1 MYCKVWHV
9 CRWVLSRGSY
19 NGVSAYPVRPT
30 FPGASSNKNT
40 TTNTTWSTNTF
51 TNTNTWQWGV
61 FYPMSTA
68 FLEAKYKYL
77 LLTEVAGLARLQWI
91 RTIQDFSNLYR
102 FQMLN
107 SRSYES
113 WFVWRMANRSD
124 EQVWISVTLQH
135 LNKLWWTGN
144 TLTSK
149 LKNTGPLVIDFVLV
163 KAFKTRKYIENS
175 RMTKQYERQWRAPV
189 KPGESKRYSTHQNIH
204 EENKKSV
211 LFFLCIN

>member
-1 MYCKVWHV
+1 
-9 CRWVLSRGSY
+9 
-19 NGVSAYPVRPT
+19 
-30 FPGASSNKNT
+30 
-40 TTNTTWSTNTF
+40 
-51 TNTNTWQWGV
+51 
-61 FYPMSTA
+61 
-68 FLEAKYKYL
+68 
-77 LLTEVAGLARLQWI
+77 
-91 RTIQDFSNLYR
+91 
-102 FQMLN
+102 
-107 SRSYES
+107 
-113 WFVWRMANRSD
+113 MANRSD

-204 EENKKSV
+204 EENKQKVFFFPLHQLSHNVSKSTLPLHWV
-211 LFFLCIN
+211 HPKYKHKMTFFWPHKAVWWLCEAVIRVAGDLTLS

>member
-1 MYCKVWHV
+1 MIIALDAAGKLRRRILKYFEVWWFEVHVMYCKVWHV

-30 FPGASSNKNT
+30 FPGASSNKIQLQIQLEVQIHSQIQIRDNEV
-40 TTNTTWSTNTF
+40 F
-51 TNTNTWQWGV
+51 

-124 EQVWISVTLQH
+124 EQVWIREA
-135 LNKLWWTGN
+135 
-144 TLTSK
+144 
-149 LKNTGPLVIDFVLV
+149 VL
-163 KAFKTRKYIENS
+163 
-175 RMTKQYERQWRAPV
+175 
-189 KPGESKRYSTHQNIH
+189 
-204 EENKKSV
+204 
-211 LFFLCIN
+211 

>member
-1 MYCKVWHV
+1 MGCLLT
-9 CRWVLSRGSY
+9 LSDPLSQGQVQIKIQLQIQLEVQIHSKIQIRD
-19 NGVSAYPVRPT
+19 NEV
-30 FPGASSNKNT
+30 F
-40 TTNTTWSTNTF
+40 
-51 TNTNTWQWGV
+51 

-135 LNKLWWTGN
+135 LNKLWWTGI

-211 LFFLCIN
+211 LFSFASIKS

>member
-1 MYCKVWHV
+1 MGCLLT
-9 CRWVLSRGSY
+9 LSDPLSQGQVQIKIQLQIQLEVQIHSQIQIRDD
-19 NGVSAYPVRPT
+19 GV
-30 FPGASSNKNT
+30 F
-40 TTNTTWSTNTF
+40 
-51 TNTNTWQWGV
+51 

-91 RTIQDFSNLYR
+91 RTNQDFSNLYR
-102 FQMLN
+102 FQILN
-107 SRSYES
+107 SRCYES
-113 WFVWRMANRSD
+113 WLVWRMANRSD

-163 KAFKTRKYIENS
+163 KAFKTRKYIENC
-175 RMTKQYERQWRAPV
+175 RMTK
-189 KPGESKRYSTHQNIH
+189 
-204 EENKKSV
+204 
-211 LFFLCIN
+211 

>member
-1 MYCKVWHV
+1 MGCLLTLSDPLSQGQVQIKIQVQIQLEIQLHSQIQI
-9 CRWVLSRGSY
+9 RINWV
-19 NGVSAYPVRPT
+19 
-30 FPGASSNKNT
+30 F
-40 TTNTTWSTNTF
+40 
-51 TNTNTWQWGV
+51 

-135 LNKLWWTGN
+135 LNKRCVVDG
-144 TLTSK
+144 
-149 LKNTGPLVIDFVLV
+149 
-163 KAFKTRKYIENS
+163 KYIN
-175 RMTKQYERQWRAPV
+175 KQAQKHWSTSHWLCF
-189 KPGESKRYSTHQNIH
+189 GESVQNSQVH
-204 EENKKSV
+204 RE
-211 LFFLCIN
+211 